1 MLQAELLLRAA
12 ERTELQ
18 AVQVLLRVLPQ
29 RVRELPQVQVQRVL
43 QVQVLRER
51 QELQELRELLQ
62 QVRVLL
68 RVLVQR
74 VLPGELHSQI

>member
-1 MLQAELLLRAA
+1 VLQAELLLRAA

-29 RVRELPQVQVQRVL
+29 RVRELLQVQVQRVL

-68 RVLVQR
+68 RVQVQR

>member
-29 RVRELPQVQVQRVL
+29 RVRELLQVQVQRVL
-43 QVQVLRER
+43 QEQVLQVVQVSAVQVLE
-51 QELQELRELLQ
+51 
-62 QVRVLL
+62 
-68 RVLVQR
+68 
-74 VLPGELHSQI
+74 PA

>member
-1 MLQAELLLRAA
+1 VLQAELLLRAA
-12 ERTELQ
+12 ERTGLQ

>member
-29 RVRELPQVQVQRVL
+29 RVRELLQVQVQRVL
-43 QVQVLRER
+43 REQVL

-68 RVLVQR
+68 RVQVQR

>member
-1 MLQAELLLRAA
+1 MLQAEL
-12 ERTELQ
+12 Q
-18 AVQVLLRVLPQ
+18 AVLQVLRVLPQ
-29 RVRELPQVQVQRVL
+29 RERELLQVQVQRVL
-43 QVQVLRER
+43 REQVL

-68 RVLVQR
+68 RVQVQR